1 MKKNLA
7 MEKKIVELSSL
18 AEESRARERRLE
30 LQFAGLKAQ
39 FDALLAS
46 GGISPC
52 SGDVTFPP
60 RPPQSQPTQ
69 YPMYGQQRNM
79 THESSDEET
88 DEESDDYVGRNL
100 YAYVLTYFLAPA
112 VPVIPDTHFAAG
124 EGLGLATVY
133 QQYSSKNHHF
143 VAVEFDIFWNSYD
156 PRDNHVGID
165 INSMQF
171 VVNVTWFSG
180 TPNCT
185 RTDTWITY
193 NSI

>member
-1 MKKNLA
+1 MSTHFSFTIN
-7 MEKKIVELSSL
+7 
-18 AEESRARERRLE
+18 SR
-30 LQFAGLKAQ
+30 
-39 FDALLAS
+39 
-46 GGISPC
+46 
-52 SGDVTFPP
+52 
-60 RPPQSQPTQ
+60 
-69 YPMYGQQRNM
+69 
-79 THESSDEET
+79 
-88 DEESDDYVGRNL
+88 GRIL
-100 YAYVLTYFLAPA
+100 YAYVLTFFLAPA
-112 VPVIPDTHFAAG
+112 VSVIPNTHFAAG

-171 VVNVTWFSG
+171 VANVTWFSG